1 MDKIKK
7 ILFEKGASLVGFAD
21 LGDLP
26 ERIRFN
32 LDYGISI
39 GIRLNPEI
47 IENIQSGPNRQYHQ
61 EYLRVNQLL
70 DQLSSKIATI
80 LRSRGYQAML
90 IAATVQGTN
99 NYNLSTLLP
108 HKTVATK
115 AGLEWIGKN
124 ALLITKSFG
133 SAIRLTTVL
142 TNIEFSSA
150 ESIKTSLCGSCQTC
164 VEAYPA
170 NAIIGKNWHLGMPR
184 NKIYNPF
191 LCSDF
196 LQKLAEKM
204 NIDDRICGQCI
215 VSCPWT
221 RNILLDIKMLK
232 SFENLSR

>member
-1 MDKIKK
+1 MNEIKK
-7 ILFEKGASLVGFAD
+7 MLLDQGASMVGFAD
-21 LGDLP
+21 LRDLL
-26 ERIRFN
+26 EKVRFN

-39 GIRLNPEI
+39 GIRLNPVI
-47 IENIQSGPNRQYHQ
+47 IESIQSGPNKRYQQ

-70 DQLSSKIATI
+70 DQLSSKTATFLIKKGCKAIPIKATI
-80 LRSRGYQAML
+80 PEVS
-90 IAATVQGTN
+90 
-99 NYNLSTLLP
+99 NYNSINLLP

-133 SAIRLTTVL
+133 LAIRLTTVL

-150 ESIKTSLCGSCQTC
+150 EPIKTSLCGSCQTC

-170 NAIIGKNWHLGMPR
+170 NAIIGKNWHLGIPR

-232 SFENLSR
+232 SFKNLSR

>member
-1 MDKIKK
+1 MNEIKEM
-7 ILFEKGASLVGFAD
+7 LFNQGASIVGFAD
-21 LGDLP
+21 LRDLP
-26 ERIRFN
+26 ERVRFN

-39 GIRLNPEI
+39 GIRLNPKI

-70 DQLSSKIATI
+70 DQLSSKIASI
-80 LRSRGYQAML
+80 LRSKGYQAMS
-90 IAATVQGTN
+90 IAATVEGMN
-99 NYNLSTLLP
+99 NYDLSTLLP

-115 AGLEWIGKN
+115 AGLGWIGKN

-150 ESIKTSLCGSCQTC
+150 EPIKTSLCGSCQAC
-164 VEAYPA
+164 VEGCPA
-170 NAIIGKNWHLGMPR
+170 NAIIGKNWHLGIPR
-184 NKIYNPF
+184 NKIYNTF

-196 LQKLAEKM
+196 MQKLVKKM
-204 NIDDRICGQCI
+204 KINNRICGQCI

-221 RNILLDIKMLK
+221 KKYIIRYKNVEE
-232 SFENLSR
+232 F

>member
-1 MDKIKK
+1 MDKIKE
-7 ILFEKGASLVGFAD
+7 ILFNQGASLVGFAD
-21 LGDLP
+21 LRDLP
-26 ERIRFN
+26 KRIRFN

-70 DQLSSKIATI
+70 DRLSSKIATI
-80 LRSRGYQAML
+80 LRRKGFQAMP
-90 IAATVQGTN
+90 IAVTVPGTN

-115 AGLEWIGKN
+115 AGLGWIGKN

-142 TNIEFSSA
+142 TNIGFSSA
-150 ESIKTSLCGSCQTC
+150 EPIKTSLCGSCQTC
-164 VEAYPA
+164 VEACPA
-170 NAIIGKNWHLGMPR
+170 NAIIGENWYLGIPR

-191 LCSDF
+191 LCGDF
-196 LQKLAEKM
+196 MQKLAEKM
-204 NIDDRICGQCI
+204 NIDDHICGQCI
-215 VSCPWT
+215 VSCPRT
-221 RNILLDIKMLK
+221 KKYIIRYKNVEE
-232 SFENLSR
+232 F

>member
-1 MDKIKK
+1 MNKIKE
-7 ILFEKGASLVGFAD
+7 ILFNQGASLVGFAD
-21 LGDLP
+21 LRDLP
-26 ERIRFN
+26 ERVRFN
-32 LDYGISI
+32 LDYGLSI

-70 DQLSSKIATI
+70 DQLSSKIAGI
-80 LRSRGYQAML
+80 LKSKGYQAMP
-90 IAATVQGTN
+90 IAATVQGMN

-115 AGLEWIGKN
+115 AGLGWIGKN

-150 ESIKTSLCGSCQTC
+150 EPIKTSLCGSCQTC
-164 VEAYPA
+164 VEACPA
-170 NAIIGKNWHLGMPR
+170 NAIIGKNWHLGIPR

-191 LCSDF
+191 LCGDF
-196 LQKLAEKM
+196 MQKLAEKM

-221 RNILLDIKMLK
+221 KKYIIRYKK
-232 SFENLSR
+232 C